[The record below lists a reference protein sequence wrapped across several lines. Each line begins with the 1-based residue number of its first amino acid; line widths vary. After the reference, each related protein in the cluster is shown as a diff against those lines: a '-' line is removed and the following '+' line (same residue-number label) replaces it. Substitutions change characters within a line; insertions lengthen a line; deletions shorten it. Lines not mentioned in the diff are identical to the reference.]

1 MALSG
6 YSPSVGI
13 SVNEATVTRQPK
25 IDRTR
30 PDVERKDMGLR
41 SALAAACIAGGVAV
55 AQRRSRVCRRFRDE
69 ERLHTETD
77 LQNEDWSSFQ
87 EIMSKTRAKA
97 EDVTDVED
105 SLPVHRP
112 AGWSAF
118 RPVSV
123 VAAKMS
129 GKLNAE
135 LANGRLAL
143 LSASRDLRVETHA
156 KPTQEE
162 IEAAREARKKFDLKE
177 LPSDEGYGWDPDEV
191 EKEKPFDPSEEE
203 VGITPPL
210 GFFDPLGFSKVGD
223 KEGFRFRRAAEIKH
237 GRVAMMASVGLVITH
252 WVRLPGYE
260 LAGTSWSSQFNT
272 IVTLP
277 ALYFFSA
284 FIFVIIWLE
293 LSFWAQEDDRA
304 PGDFGDPLGL
314 GMYSTEMRNR
324 EINNGRFAMF
334 ATTGII
340 LAQTLTGKDGIEQ
353 LGL

>member
-1 MALSG
+1 MHA
-6 YSPSVGI
+6 
-13 SVNEATVTRQPK
+13 
-25 IDRTR
+25 D
-30 PDVERKDMGLR
+30 
-41 SALAAACIAGGVAV
+41 
-55 AQRRSRVCRRFRDE
+55 
-69 ERLHTETD
+69 TD
-77 LQNEDWSSFQ
+77 LDDKAWSSFRK
-87 EIMSKTRAKA
+87 IMNKTRAAGKSG
-97 EDVTDVED
+97 EDVEL
-105 SLPVHRP
+105 SLPVQRP
-112 AGWSAF
+112 EGWGQF

-143 LSASRDLRVETHA
+143 LSASRELHLETHA
-156 KPTQEE
+156 KPTEEE
-162 IEAAREARKKFDLKE
+162 IQAAREARKKFDLKE
-177 LPSDEGYGWDPDEV
+177 LPSDDGYGWDPDQIDA
-191 EKEKPFDPSEEE
+191 EKPFEPSEVE

-210 GFFDPLGFSKVGD
+210 GYFDPLGFSKVGD
-223 KEGFRFRRAAEIKH
+223 AEGFRFRRAAEIKH

-260 LAGTSWSSQFNT
+260 LAGNSWSSQFDT

-277 ALYFFSA
+277 ALYFFSVMM
-284 FIFVIIWLE
+284 VIILWLE
-293 LSFWAQEDDRA
+293 LSFWAQEDDRQ

-334 ATTGII
+334 ATTGIV
-340 LAQTLTGKDGIEQ
+340 LAQTVSGKDAIEQ